1 MEQVLVGGGVLRWA
15 AFLRKLK
22 PGGTFFQIWVVC
34 QRDAGAQEHQLSAGA
49 QNQTSNGLESDP
61 AGRSGPVCPPAAPR
75 PVEITAAPSQGSG
88 VRVRPALPAKV
99 TLWHLLDMTGR
110 EVNPV

>member
-1 MEQVLVGGGVLRWA
+1 MEQVLVGGVLRWA

-34 QRDAGAQEHQLSAGA
+34 QGGAGAQEHQLAAGA

-61 AGRSGPVCPPAAPR
+61 AGRSGPVCRPCR
-75 PVEITAAPSQGSG
+75 PVQITAAPSRGSG

-99 TLWHLLDMTGR
+99 T
-110 EVNPV
+110 